1 MCENDVLEGGNKKE
15 KHMQNN
21 FLLKKSAKKNTT
33 QKPIARVPPPQT
45 LNQFGLG
52 APRRR

>member
-21 FLLKKSAKKNTT
+21 FLLKKSAKKKT
-33 QKPIARVPPPQT
+33 QHKNLMHV
-45 LNQFGLG
+45 F
-52 APRRR
+52 PR